1 MKFTNETHKRILAD
15 IHEEVIR
22 RIDSRD
28 SSIRSS
34 REEGWMSA
42 MSLAE
47 DIINSA
53 FLAQKN
59 ADESRVADKVPD
71 KTADVP
77 AQQAPSATQPKV
89 KGVVVMVRG
98 KPIYQPMDTV
108 SKIPE
113 EKNSAAEKTIGNAIN
128 HPAHYNSGKIEV
140 IDFLEDQNLPFH
152 LANAVKYICR
162 AGKKNPY
169 KISEDLQ
176 KAIWYINR
184 YIDFVED
191 KPEPKSADEPG
202 GNDHV

>member
-1 MKFTNETHKRILAD
+1 MKFTNETHKQILAD

-34 REEGWMSA
+34 YDDGWMSA

-47 DIINSA
+47 DIINKRFIEQRKAEEAGS
-53 FLAQKN
+53 
-59 ADESRVADKVPD
+59 S
-71 KTADVP
+71 TADAPVAQVSP
-77 AQQAPSATQPKV
+77 ASQPKV
-89 KGVVVMVRG
+89 KGIVVMVCG
-98 KPIYQPMDTV
+98 KPIYQPMENENKETV
-108 SKIPE
+108 
-113 EKNSAAEKTIGNAIN
+113 NKTADKTTGSNVD

-162 AGKKNPY
+162 AGKKNPD
-169 KISEDLQ
+169 KVAEDLQ

-184 YIDFVED
+184 YIGLVED
-191 KPEPKSADEPG
+191 KPEPKSADDPG